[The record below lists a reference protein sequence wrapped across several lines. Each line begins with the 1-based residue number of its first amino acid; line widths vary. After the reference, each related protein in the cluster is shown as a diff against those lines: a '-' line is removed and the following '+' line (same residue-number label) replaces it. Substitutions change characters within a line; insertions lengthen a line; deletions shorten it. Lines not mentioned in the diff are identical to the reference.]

1 MAGTGVLILEIVL
14 YVSCFVCG
22 IVTAAS
28 ITITQGRF
36 AGLCVLYGLVSYNKT
51 SESIGVQYSSPPSLC
66 YFVSSISVIMAIV
79 CFSLSLHC
87 LYSFY
92 TEGNMKRERLW
103 MTFDAS
109 VCAGFL
115 FFLLITGC
123 VLKNGSLTLCNSVTQ
138 AVPNITSC
146 EEAQSKAWTAPF
158 KGYLFYSSLQKAE
171 TTVWVSL
178 FLWLMIGG
186 LGLAQRR
193 YSLSSK
199 SLPCAFGLSA
209 GRILADPGVTA
220 AETEPFFNCPVHTQ
234 EFFFFYF
241 K

>member
-1 MAGTGVLILEIVL
+1 M
-14 YVSCFVCG
+14 
-22 IVTAAS
+22 TACNFNYIWIDLLFSANCD
-28 ITITQGRF
+28 
-36 AGLCVLYGLVSYNKT
+36 LLV
-51 SESIGVQYSSPPSLC
+51 
-66 YFVSSISVIMAIV
+66 
-79 CFSLSLHC
+79 H
-87 LYSFY
+87 
-92 TEGNMKRERLW
+92 RERLW

-193 YSLSSK
+193 YSLT
-199 SLPCAFGLSA
+199 
-209 GRILADPGVTA
+209 DPGVTA
-220 AETEPFFNCPVHTQ
+220 AETEPFFNWPNKEC
-234 EFFFFYF
+234 
-241 K
+241 